1 MVNSEVSLKH
11 LLATN
16 VPMIFT
22 LLVSINFT
30 ETGHCF
36 VYLRDILEEVA
47 ELTGLALQEDSCFDY
62 WVVDD
67 AATSSTHSTPCLASC
82 RYDQLAAFTAAT
94 DSSDKVLGLTG
105 FVLDIDSLPAEATIT
120 LRVYEHIK
128 ARLPFVNI
136 TTRPQGRVDAPVPSG
151 APSASKHDLLVREK
165 REASPS
171 DRISGNLRP
180 NTEPDSTDDKLV
192 NSEDHANL
200 PTYSEGRTTM
210 TDLMLEAYPQEIVL
224 DPWRPNG
231 TWGDVLIV
239 RMDPGSSGGL
249 SHMWAFSASSSRTDS
264 KGRWKGP
271 RLDANVEYSK
281 YSKRRCMGVFV
292 CCDQSC
298 PGKRRPHTSLS
309 TASRSKLFQ
318 EETPQLVTG
327 RPKKA
332 ATRKHLVPNVER
344 PSDELPPCPI
354 TSCNGP
360 MRHILCSA
368 TIARGQREECPG
380 EIYIW
385 HSGYHLH
392 PPPPVSPAPQASAA
406 ELRMGQM
413 TAFPQDPRH
422 RPSASEICPVF
433 DSTRSISRYAPR
445 VGHSKRN
452 GALPDTLMSAI
463 EAVANAGCLAYIEIP
478 GQRQGQPLAEQIHDP
493 DPRKQPRN
501 DGSRSK
507 SKITS
512 NSLTDSET
520 SFGIQTPQMKARL
533 SETIDDRL
541 VEGNL
546 GWPTD
551 AHNTYFRDNWVLL
564 ATVCY
569 SPSARRW
576 FPILYSVGNHE
587 RSGFYRRHFAHLFQ
601 ILDDANYSVEDIVNG
616 VTFVVDYSNA
626 QISGLRQAISDWY
639 VARKT
644 ADVGRLNVTP
654 NQVSQWTAEAIQIGE
669 KAESGCS
676 FHFIEQVRRFGVRH
690 LSTQTERERFAML
703 VNTIRNAKSHASIE
717 SMAKRTIDEFP
728 VSENWIKWWT
738 RPAIRN
744 VVFKE
749 LNGSAER
756 CVATTTNAVE
766 SSHWLLIHSC
776 GGERFGPVEGVM
788 RLIDFAKM
796 TDRIESHATDG
807 YVRSSTYHE
816 QGNVRAHIKEIKSRN
831 RVPSSYV
838 SDANMPEPSI
848 SFAAPARLA
857 GIGFSESPQGPSDL
871 SKGPA
876 TPPLSESTKLPPSTS
891 NRSRQQPKNRSRQGN
906 GPTAQ
911 SMASKKGPR
920 RVDYP
925 HKRKIPDPPSDE
937 PRPFPRRIAP
947 SSSIKRPIPNRKVV
961 LPAQI
966 SAAHR
971 DESPCPKY
979 HNARNLEAPSGR
991 KYRIPRKRLA
1001 FLLSEPESQ
1010 SEAKRTCTSVFDIPL
1025 SMVEIATPKPASTST
1040 SLERASDKLPEDSR
1054 SAPRVKFAPPKT
1066 STSTSLGSTIV
1077 QLHADFWLRSG
1088 EDGPV
1093 VIIQGPWSDNSCWID
1108 STLIALLSVANGLE
1122 PWLQCLD
1129 ILNTH
1134 TAYVIPPLGN
1144 EMVLR
1149 PRPRYLALELWDA
1162 IREYTALARKFDM
1175 KLAANAIEAYTQL
1188 RERMISTVVGMSKER
1203 GSHFTTPFK
1212 RGSYSSPV
1220 TWLETLHSF
1229 TVDHPVLPS
1238 AVTLNDPDRTL
1249 VELHLQR
1256 AGYCTACNCI
1266 QIEVS
1271 PRRQFVVDWPLLIS
1285 SLHLP
1290 SHSLET
1296 LSDVLASIVGQP
1308 LKLYKEAKNSGRR
1321 HHKRN
1326 CPGGSYVQFVSITSL
1341 PRVIVI
1347 NINNIY
1353 PEHSLA
1359 PAELR
1364 FGVSDQMPEMVWR
1377 LRSGVYNINNSH
1389 FVTSATVGYGQ
1400 EAACYHFD
1408 AIKGSLARPIGDR
1421 NAGGLVSV
1429 LFYELEEE
1437 SLNFLQA
1444 FNLMLTRQWHEMW
1457 SLYHEPSDPTDIG
1470 IKVSSLP
1477 PKGTLE
1483 EGQNVWKMEDASAFF
1498 HECEIVSVGNAKKA
1512 DQ

>member
-1 MVNSEVSLKH
+1 MSSFKARVIYLN
-11 LLATN
+11 N
-16 VPMIFT
+16 
-22 LLVSINFT
+22 
-30 ETGHCF
+30 CF

-105 FVLDIDSLPAEATIT
+105 FVLDNDSLPAEATIT

-171 DRISGNLRP
+171 NRISGNLRP
-180 NTEPDSTDDKLV
+180 NTEPYSTDDKLV

-332 ATRKHLVPNVER
+332 ATRKHLAPNVER

-392 PPPPVSPAPQASAA
+392 PPPPVSRPSPQHLEELRQLRKAAPQASAA

-501 DGSRSK
+501 DGSRA
-507 SKITS
+507 
-512 NSLTDSET
+512 T

-533 SETIDDRL
+533 SETIEDRL
-541 VEGNL
+541 VEGNS

-551 AHNTYFRDNWVLL
+551 AHNTYIRDNRVLL

-616 VTFVVDYSNA
+616 VTFVVAYSSA

-639 VARKT
+639 VVLESLLQQVMSSTGESDFPNGSGNRLYLKDTQGYKSWSQCAFINLRADKVWDVVNQSIDSLVADYRSTLVIAHAT
-644 ADVGRLNVTP
+644 ALTSV
-654 NQVSQWTAEAIQIGE
+654 QVADKVAEY
-669 KAESGCS
+669 
-676 FHFIEQVRRFGVRH
+676 
-690 LSTQTERERFAML
+690 RERAIRRSDLACKYIANSISEEQMSHLIHLTSAYEMWDTLRGLHSHGRPSRTMDLLNTLAQPYSGDIPFKEFVNKVKIALTDFQNLGAPLPHWLFAGML
-703 VNTIRNAKSHASIE
+703 V
-717 SMAKRTIDEFP
+717 
-728 VSENWIKWWT
+728 
-738 RPAIRN
+738 
-744 VVFKE
+744 
-749 LNGSAER
+749 
-756 CVATTTNAVE
+756 
-766 SSHWLLIHSC
+766 
-776 GGERFGPVEGVM
+776 
-788 RLIDFAKM
+788 
-796 TDRIESHATDG
+796 
-807 YVRSSTYHE
+807 RS
-816 QGNVRAHIKEIKSRN
+816 
-831 RVPSSYV
+831 
-838 SDANMPEPSI
+838 
-848 SFAAPARLA
+848 
-857 GIGFSESPQGPSDL
+857 
-871 SKGPA
+871 
-876 TPPLSESTKLPPSTS
+876 
-891 NRSRQQPKNRSRQGN
+891 
-906 GPTAQ
+906 
-911 SMASKKGPR
+911 
-920 RVDYP
+920 
-925 HKRKIPDPPSDE
+925 
-937 PRPFPRRIAP
+937 
-947 SSSIKRPIPNRKVV
+947 
-961 LPAQI
+961 LPAQYDSIVGNLASDIDIHMDWNTFYPKLLMNVEMADSRNKQKELLSARIVDNTSLVARI
-966 SAAHR
+966 STTAQKDYSKSDCSRCKALGHERGWRLCPSRNKDASAPASSDSNSNVAAIGV
-971 DESPCPKY
+971 DESALMTYTFPY
-979 HNARNLEAPSGR
+979 SRTM
-991 KYRIPRKRLA
+991 PR
-1001 FLLSEPESQ
+1001 F
-1010 SEAKRTCTSVFDIPL
+1010 
-1025 SMVEIATPKPASTST
+1025 
-1040 SLERASDKLPEDSR
+1040 
-1054 SAPRVKFAPPKT
+1054 
-1066 STSTSLGSTIV
+1066 
-1077 QLHADFWLRSG
+1077 
-1088 EDGPV
+1088 
-1093 VIIQGPWSDNSCWID
+1093 PWIID
-1108 STLIALLSVANGLE
+1108 SGAKVHCVGDKSV
-1122 PWLQCLD
+1122 
-1129 ILNTH
+1129 
-1134 TAYVIPPLGN
+1134 
-1144 EMVLR
+1144 
-1149 PRPRYLALELWDA
+1149 
-1162 IREYTALARKFDM
+1162 
-1175 KLAANAIEAYTQL
+1175 
-1188 RERMISTVVGMSKER
+1188 
-1203 GSHFTTPFK
+1203 
-1212 RGSYSSPV
+1212 
-1220 TWLETLHSF
+1220 
-1229 TVDHPVLPS
+1229 
-1238 AVTLNDPDRTL
+1238 
-1249 VELHLQR
+1249 
-1256 AGYCTACNCI
+1256 
-1266 QIEVS
+1266 
-1271 PRRQFVVDWPLLIS
+1271 
-1285 SLHLP
+1285 
-1290 SHSLET
+1290 
-1296 LSDVLASIVGQP
+1296 LSDVVSEP
-1308 LKLYKEAKNSGRR
+1308 LK
-1321 HHKRN
+1321 
-1326 CPGGSYVQFVSITSL
+1326 I
-1341 PRVIVI
+1341 
-1347 NINNIY
+1347 
-1353 PEHSLA
+1353 
-1359 PAELR
+1359 
-1364 FGVSDQMPEMVWR
+1364 
-1377 LRSGVYNINNSH
+1377 
-1389 FVTSATVGYGQ
+1389 
-1400 EAACYHFD
+1400 
-1408 AIKGSLARPIGDR
+1408 
-1421 NAGGLVSV
+1421 SV
-1429 LFYELEEE
+1429 
-1437 SLNFLQA
+1437 
-1444 FNLMLTRQWHEMW
+1444 
-1457 SLYHEPSDPTDIG
+1457 
-1470 IKVSSLP
+1470 
-1477 PKGTLE
+1477 
-1483 EGQNVWKMEDASAFF
+1483 
-1498 HECEIVSVGNAKKA
+1498 A
-1512 DQ
+1512 DQS